1 MRFVYGAIALIVWCV
16 FGAWIISQGVAIS
29 NDIQILSTA
38 IVVAGVMAGGDD
50 IK

>member
-1 MRFVYGAIALIVWCV
+1 MRFVYGAIALIVWCI
-16 FGAWIISQGVAIS
+16 FGAWIISQGIAVS

-38 IVVAGVMAGGDD
+38 IVVAGAMAGGDD

>member
-1 MRFVYGAIALIVWCV
+1 MRLIYGALAFIIWSIL
-16 FGAWIISQGVAIS
+16 GLYMISQGVVVS

-38 IVVAGVMAGGDD
+38 IVVAGAMAGGDD